1 VEDCHVQGSAVGDDV
16 IALELLTRTL
26 VGVALESLDVLG
38 GRVSLAQFRLLLRLD
53 ELGKVPSS
61 RLAAALGLGASSVTR
76 MVDRLQAAD
85 LVVRGGD
92 PGHRGVVTV
101 ELTPEARQLVATVVR
116 HRHRLL
122 ATLLNDLTVDE
133 RAAVV
138 RAAGHLAG
146 TDDVATSGILP
157 L

>member
-1 VEDCHVQGSAVGDDV
+1 M
-16 IALELLTRTL
+16 ALELLTRTL
-26 VGVALESLDVLG
+26 VGVALESLEVLG

-53 ELGKVPSS
+53 ELGRVPSS

-76 MVDRLQAAD
+76 MVDRLQAAG

-92 PGHRGVVTV
+92 PNQRAVVTV
-101 ELTPEARQLVATVVR
+101 DLTPEARQLVATVVQ
-116 HRHRLL
+116 HRHELL
-122 ATLLNDLTVDE
+122 TRLLNDLTANE

-138 RAAGHLAG
+138 QAAGHLARTAT
-146 TDDVATSGILP
+146 TDDVATAGLLP